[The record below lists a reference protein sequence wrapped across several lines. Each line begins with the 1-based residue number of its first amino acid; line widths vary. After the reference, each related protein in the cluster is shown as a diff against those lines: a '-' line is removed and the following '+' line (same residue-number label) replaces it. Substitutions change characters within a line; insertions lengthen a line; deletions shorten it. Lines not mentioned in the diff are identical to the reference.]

1 MRSNYFFAR
10 TALFFIM
17 TGAFAVFSREYWLY
31 SERTEMN
38 DAMKQLGAN
47 TDVAQLRDR
56 MMLNHQSH
64 SQRYIIGWIVFSGA
78 SLALFSSELK
88 FVIKGLMTNKASALF
103 VGTLALLFV
112 SGCMRPFQPIKLE
125 VIQPNEEAFLLPFTD
140 NIEKQQ
146 STNTEEYLRRN
157 LVHSQQVK
165 IPQQWV
171 PTGYEYSGA
180 NGSWRDAAILVRV
193 DKSPVTREWT
203 ADPNSGTSNKNEA
216 IWVMTSDQVEFS
228 TGWTCTARVATRD
241 DAVKFL
247 HNYPNGALQQVMDQ
261 EVRAKLQSEFG
272 LEVTDLP
279 MDELRT
285 KASPHIKRVVE
296 TLVTGFSERG
306 ITITN
311 LGISGGFIYKDPSIV
326 KMHVEVF
333 NAEQKKQI
341 AVSEAA
347 TQIEKNKTL
356 QLEAEAKSKAILEE
370 QQGVAEGIKL
380 IADARTYELEK
391 IREHGEIYIRLQQ
404 LEIDK
409 SRNERWDGRYPTMM
423 IGQSPDSLHLL
434 MDRPIA
440 GLLPVVKQ

>member
-10 TALFFIM
+10 LTLFLVM
-17 TGAFAVFSREYWLY
+17 LGAFGALSREYWSY
-31 SERTEMN
+31 AERADMG
-38 DAMKQLGAN
+38 DAMQQLRADI
-47 TDVAQLRDR
+47 DVAQLRDR
-56 MMLNHQSH
+56 MMLNHQVH
-64 SQRYIIGWIVFSGA
+64 AERYIIGWIVFGGA

-88 FVIKGLMTNKASALF
+88 IAISSLRTSKTSAMF
-103 VGTLALLFV
+103 VGMLAILMA
-112 SGCMRPFQPIKLE
+112 SGCVRPFQPIKLE
-125 VIQPNEEAFLLPFTD
+125 VIQPNEEAFLLPFTE

-171 PTGYEYSGA
+171 PTGYEYSAA
-180 NGSWRDAAILVRV
+180 NGAWRDAAILVRV

-203 ADPNSGTSNKNEA
+203 ADPNSGTSSKNEA

-279 MDELRT
+279 MEELRT

-296 TLVTGFSERG
+296 TLVKGFSERG

-341 AVSEAA
+341 AVSEAS
-347 TQIEKNKTL
+347 TQIEKNKTI

-391 IREHGEIYIRLQQ
+391 IREHGDVYIRLQH
-404 LEIDK
+404 LEIEK
-409 SRNERWDGRYPTMM
+409 ARNERWDGRYPTTM
-423 IGQSPDSLHLL
+423 IGESPDSLHLF
-434 MDRPIA
+434 MDRSMSSLI
-440 GLLPVVKQ
+440 PVVKQ